1 VGENRKIAKEVTTMA
16 SKRWLSRKGAIDV
29 RLVAAIGAAIMLI
42 AGVMWVVPTTPNSKS
57 FTFDTARRGM
67 SSARSI
73 ELSTPGEGK
82 LVDGSDV
89 DFYRIEPLRAAYRLD
104 VRMANA
110 SPNMIPA
117 LRIFDSTRNLVQEK
131 TTEYLR
137 QPGASIDAS
146 FLAQSNMAYFIQVFS
161 QRNTTGSYILTV
173 TMRQP

>member
-1 VGENRKIAKEVTTMA
+1 VGENRKITEEVTMT
-16 SKRWLSRKGAIDV
+16 SEGWSSRTGAIDI
-29 RLVAAIGAAIMLI
+29 RLLAAIGAAILLI

-67 SSARSI
+67 ENARTI
-73 ELSTPGEGK
+73 ELSTPVEGK

-89 DFYRIEPLRAAYRLD
+89 DFYRIPPLRAAYRLD
-104 VRMANA
+104 VHVANA

-117 LRIFDSTRNLVQEK
+117 LRIFDTTRNVVQEK
-131 TTEYLR
+131 TREYLR

-146 FLAQSNMAYFIQVFS
+146 FLAQSNMAYFVQVFT

-173 TMRQP
+173 TVRQP